1 MPIGSETL
9 KEFYIRYKTT
19 SDLRGAKDTKRE
31 LKDVGTVS
39 KRTGRDFRQLRQTM
53 LRASRAF
60 VTMGVAIGGTALAF
74 GNLASKADVFR
85 QQMVGLVGLA
95 PKTATA
101 FSKAATRIAATYG
114 RTLEEVGRAFYATTS
129 AGYRGQ
135 QAEGIVTGA
144 ARGAAA
150 GLGTVDEVTKL
161 LTLSLSVFKDDGL
174 EAADALDKL
183 AAGARQANFDG
194 NALGAALPQ
203 LGLFAK
209 GLGIDFGETTGLL
222 AAMSKQIANAGEA
235 STALQSLFR
244 GLSAPSEQGRK
255 ALAGLGIEVQDLH
268 DRIAEDGLLAG
279 IQLLDGALK
288 ASVGTGAAYA
298 AELQKILARVES
310 QTAFKALIG
319 DLETA
324 NKIIG
329 EVTGSTGT
337 LDEALGPVLQGTSEL
352 FNQFKL
358 IGAELGEVLLPQ
370 IDALSRGL
378 GRIAE
383 TMNENQPTI
392 RSFWSTLLNPWGS
405 RGFTN
410 FRLDKHLPSS
420 HGGRFSKD
428 ARDAFRQAQL
438 DELAE
443 ENRRQAA
450 ASAAL
455 AQGGTLVLGGTPII
469 PAAAAAGGGGT
480 ARRRPVII
488 PGSAVGAA
496 GVSRFSVAGA
506 SVPGLRSASSAMIE
520 NRRIRVMQMQ
530 EQVAQRLAYAGDRAV
545 DSLLGFGDHLIRFFD
560 AVGLRGVGSGI
571 HTAVSTIDAVRSGI
585 DAYDKTKETIK
596 DIGKA
601 GPVGIAIATAAVGI
615 FAFLKIR
622 SKRREKREQEQQRQQ
637 QRYHLETLRALNPYR
652 SVRGQSLGNIGR
664 YWSGGGFDDVYLGG
678 GSTGP
683 PGEGPGMASMGGGG
697 TMVQAPVTIT
707 VNASPGMDE
716 QMVAHQVQQKLT
728 AVFRQTAADFG

>member
-74 GNLASKADVFR
+74 GTLASKADVFR

-95 PKTATA
+95 PKTAAA

-129 AGYRGQ
+129 AGYRGG

-288 ASVGTGAAYA
+288 ESVGTGAAYA

-329 EVTGSTGT
+329 EVTGATGT
-337 LDEALGPVLQGTSEL
+337 LDEALGPVLHGTSEL
-352 FNQFKL
+352 RNQFKT
-358 IGAELGEVLLPQ
+358 IGAELGQGLIPQ
-370 IDALSRGL
+370 IDALSRAL
-378 GRIAE
+378 GRLAE
-383 TMNENQPTI
+383 KMVENRPAV
-392 RSFWSTLLNPWGS
+392 RAFFSSLLNPMGS
-405 RGFTN
+405 MGFFGRGGSG
-410 FRLDKHLPSS
+410 RAGPPSP
-420 HGGRFSKD
+420 GAPPRYT
-428 ARDAFRQAQL
+428 QAQL
-438 DELAE
+438 DELEE
-443 ENRRQAA
+443 ENRRQAEGRLLTGGSLFDQPVA
-450 ASAAL
+450 AVP
-455 AQGGTLVLGGTPII
+455 T
-469 PAAAAAGGGGT
+469 GGGGT

-488 PGSAVGAA
+488 PGSAVGSA
-496 GVSRFSVAGA
+496 GLARFGVAGA
-506 SVPGLRSASSAMIE
+506 SVGGLRSASAAMIE

-622 SKRREKREQEQQRQQ
+622 SKRREKREQERQRQQ

-678 GSTGP
+678 GSGGP
-683 PGEGPGMASMGGGG
+683 PGEGPGMASMGGGQ

-716 QMVAHQVQQKLT
+716 AMVAHQVQQKLT

>member
-60 VTMGVAIGGTALAF
+60 VAMGVAIGGTALAF
-74 GNLASKADVFR
+74 GTLASKADVFR

-95 PKTATA
+95 PKTAAA

-129 AGYRGQ
+129 AGYRGG

-268 DRIAEDGLLAG
+268 DRIADDGLLAG

-288 ASVGTGAAYA
+288 ESVGTGAAYA

-337 LDEALGPVLQGTSEL
+337 LDEALEPVLHGTSEL
-352 FNQFKL
+352 RNQFKT
-358 IGAELGEVLLPQ
+358 IGAELGQGLIPQ
-370 IDALSRGL
+370 IDALSRAL
-378 GRIAE
+378 GRLAE
-383 TMNENQPTI
+383 KMVENRPAV
-392 RSFWSTLLNPWGS
+392 RAFFSSLLNPMGS
-405 RGFTN
+405 MGFFGRN
-410 FRLDKHLPSS
+410 RPAPSS
-420 HGGRFSKD
+420 APPRYT
-428 ARDAFRQAQL
+428 QAQL
-438 DELAE
+438 DELEE
-443 ENRRQAA
+443 ENRRQAEGRLLTGGSLFDQPVA
-450 ASAAL
+450 AVP
-455 AQGGTLVLGGTPII
+455 T
-469 PAAAAAGGGGT
+469 AGGGT
-480 ARRRPVII
+480 VRRRPRII
-488 PGSAVGAA
+488 PGSAVGSAGLA
-496 GVSRFSVAGA
+496 SFGVSAPSVG
-506 SVPGLRSASSAMIE
+506 GLRSASAAMIE
-520 NRRIRVMQMQ
+520 NRRIRVMQLQ
-530 EQVAQRLAYAGDRAV
+530 EQVAYRLADATNRAV
-545 DSLLGFGDHLIRFFD
+545 DNLLGFGDHLAQFFGNLGLGG
-560 AVGLRGVGSGI
+560 VGRGVATAISGI
-571 HTAVSTIDAVRSGI
+571 DSVRSGI
-585 DAYDKTKETIK
+585 GAFRGARE
-596 DIGKA
+596 GLANA
-601 GPVGIAIATAAVGI
+601 GGLGGLLASQGPMLAVAGAATAI
-615 FAFLKIR
+615 FGFLKIR
-622 SKRREKREQEQQRQQ
+622 AKRREKREQERQRQQ
-637 QRYHLETLRALNPYR
+637 QRYHLETIRALNPYR

-678 GSTGP
+678 GSSGP
-683 PGEGPGMASMGGGG
+683 PGEGPGMASMGGGQ

-716 QMVAHQVQQKLT
+716 AMVAHQVQQKLT